1 MYYLFFILGLL
12 YAVEISSSLVR
23 IAGYKLGT
31 PETGMMLQSSM
42 SLVSRALMFL
52 FLPIVGFLADTNS
65 IDISSMKTAVFIQ
78 IAPSLLVV
86 INKSFFVN
94 FFATIIVNMNSRGI
108 ISFKRNNSVTK
119 KIKIKIKNKGMKY
132 RDLIFYIFIGYIPLY
147 LSYPLMLILLDIMP
161 NYRATLL
168 GSVSIINAM
177 NAIIVTLI
185 LDPKLA
191 RIRSHMRLL
200 ENTYSNIIIVKLI
213 VLFLSSSLL
222 SLSLFIWL

>member
-1 MYYLFFILGLL
+1 MYYLFSVLGLL
-12 YAVEISSSLVR
+12 YALEISTSLVR

-31 PETGMMLQSSM
+31 PETGIMLQSSM

-52 FLPIVGFLADTNS
+52 FLPVVGFLADTSS
-65 IDISSMKTAVFIQ
+65 IDISSMSIAIFIQ
-78 IAPSLLVV
+78 IVPSILVV
-86 INKSFFVN
+86 INKSRLVN
-94 FFATIIVNMNSRGI
+94 FFASIIVNMNTHGI
-108 ISFKRNNSVTK
+108 ISFKRNSPVTK
-119 KIKIKIKNKGMKY
+119 KIKIKSKGMKY
-132 RDLIFYIFIGYIPLY
+132 KSLIFYIFIGYIPLY

-168 GSVSIINAM
+168 GSVSIINAI
-177 NAIIVTLI
+177 NSVVVTLI

-213 VLFLSSSLL
+213 VLFICSSLF
-222 SLSLFIWL
+222 SLSLLIWL